1 MREARRIDVAQTA
14 KSRAE
19 VLVSSRSS
27 HPLYLR
33 AELVR
38 NMYAIHSAAERQG
51 CCVRN
56 VWSSLIAYDTP
67 PGRRVHAS

>member
-19 VLVSSRSS
+19 VSTPSRSFR
-27 HPLYLR
+27 PRCLR

-38 NMYAIHSAAERQG
+38 VMYAMHSAGDRQG
-51 CCVRN
+51 YHVRS
-56 VWSSLIAYDTP
+56 VWSLLIAFDIP